1 MKQLPFSVFLIL
13 DFADFILAVSSVIV
27 LSTGVSGKLSASL
40 KYYIQILFLFW
51 F

>member
-27 LSTGVSGKLSASL
+27 LSTGVSCQLSASL
-40 KYYIQILFLFW
+40 KYYIQIVFLFR